1 VKTNRQKYNFLIA
14 FCRQLEEAADEGD
27 EEYAEFRRIAESL
40 FPTGGAEGEEISGR
54 IAKLEQWNA
63 QLETALDSLEQ
74 IVSTL
79 DGEDDFESDGS
90 DEDADMERDGPALDS
105 DDQRQRG
112 PASSVGAAQRQEVA
126 DNRVLR
132 QVRRTRGS

>member
-1 VKTNRQKYNFLIA
+1 MKTNRQKYNFLIA

-40 FPTGGAEGEEISGR
+40 FPTGGADEEELTGR

-79 DGEDDFESDGS
+79 DGEDADEPDDS
-90 DEDADMERDGPALDS
+90 DEDAGMERDGPEMDRVDA
-105 DDQRQRG
+105 RQRG
-112 PASSVGAAQRQEVA
+112 PAPSMGNAGDKEMTPT
-126 DNRVLR
+126 VLR
-132 QVRRTRGS
+132 QVKRTRG